1 MPAMYACN
9 VFPLP
14 SPEVGLQASDAHK
27 EGKGREGKGRE
38 GKGREG
44 DAFRRQLNEKPS
56 IIAGCPGDT
65 HNKEVFNSN
74 DMPTAFSMANI
85 TSATAWQHR

>member
-44 DAFRRQLNEKPS
+44 K
-56 IIAGCPGDT
+56 
-65 HNKEVFNSN
+65 
-74 DMPTAFSMANI
+74 
-85 TSATAWQHR
+85 ATPFGVS